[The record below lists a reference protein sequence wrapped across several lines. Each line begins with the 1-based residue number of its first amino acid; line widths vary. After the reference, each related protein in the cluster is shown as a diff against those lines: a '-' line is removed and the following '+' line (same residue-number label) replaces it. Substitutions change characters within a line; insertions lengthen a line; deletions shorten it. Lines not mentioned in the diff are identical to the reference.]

1 VIFSFRFYGKMG
13 CGCGKK
19 RGPAVIYDEKANA
32 TGDPKQWGPAL
43 WSVLHI
49 LAAHVGNQEMD
60 IDQARDFDVIIGHL
74 CQVLP
79 CATCQAHCKTYI
91 AANPF
96 EAAKNAKVAGDLAKY
111 VQTWLLNFHNAV
123 RTQNGQ
129 SIDITT
135 LEQLTDLYA
144 AEKVQQCQLTI
155 IVMNARY
162 GIQQRL
168 IKTDTWKRWYTV
180 LNHLKV
186 ISLS

>member
-1 VIFSFRFYGKMG
+1 
-13 CGCGKK
+13 
-19 RGPAVIYDEKANA
+19 
-32 TGDPKQWGPAL
+32 
-43 WSVLHI
+43 VLHI
-49 LAAHVGNQEMD
+49 LAEHIGTLSID
-60 IDQARDFDVIIGHL
+60 LDQARDFDILIGNL
-74 CQVLP
+74 SQVLP
-79 CATCQAHCKTYI
+79 CATCQAHCKAYI

-96 EAAKNAKVAGDLAKY
+96 DAAKNAKVVGELAPY
-111 VQTWLLNFHNAV
+111 VKTWLMNFHNAV

-135 LEQLTDLYA
+135 LEQLTGLYA
-144 AEKVQQCQLTI
+144 EEKVQQCQLTI

>member
-1 VIFSFRFYGKMG
+1 MIFSFRFYGKMG

-19 RGPAVIYDEKANA
+19 RGQVVLYDEKTNA
-32 TGDPKQWGPAL
+32 TGDPTQWGPAI

-49 LAAHVGNQEMD
+49 LAEHIGALSID
-60 IDQARDFDVIIGHL
+60 LDQARDFDVIISLL

-79 CATCQAHCKTYI
+79 CATCQAHCKAYI

-96 EAAKNAKVAGDLAKY
+96 EAAKNAKVTGQLAPY

-123 RTQNGQ
+123 RAQNGQ

-135 LEQLTDLYA
+135 LEQLTGLYA

-155 IVMNARY
+155 ITMNALY
-162 GIQQRL
+162 GIRNRL
-168 IKTDTWKRWYTV
+168 IKTDIWKRWYTS

-186 ISLS
+186 ITLS